1 MQERREALAMDINF
15 GPSNDIMTDAGFA
28 NTVFQILNT
37 KPAGALWA
45 APVCST
51 WVYLRIG

>member
-1 MQERREALAMDINF
+1 MQEKREALAMDVNF

-28 NTVFQILNT
+28 NTVYQILNT
-37 KPAGALWA
+37 KPAGNLWA

-51 WVYLRIG
+51 WVYLRTG